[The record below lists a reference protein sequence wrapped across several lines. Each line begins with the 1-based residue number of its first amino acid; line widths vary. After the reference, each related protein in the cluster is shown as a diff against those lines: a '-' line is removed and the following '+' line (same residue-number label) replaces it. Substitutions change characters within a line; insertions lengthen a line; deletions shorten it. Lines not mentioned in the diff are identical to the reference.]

1 MLQKL
6 KTKVINRQ
14 FLKDYLSIGAIG
26 VYIALIVA
34 LSVSWAS
41 IKIIQRN
48 YNLLK
53 EIAVE
58 EQQVEINEKKV
69 ANQKLLNDYYKSDD
83 YLELAARRELNKA
96 APGEKLIVI
105 PKSVALSKLP
115 KLPAEAKTDSK
126 ELETSNWQAWLDFL
140 SGRSISDQ
148 N

>member
-53 EIAVE
+53 QIAVE

-83 YLELAARRELNKA
+83 
-96 APGEKLIVI
+96 
-105 PKSVALSKLP
+105 
-115 KLPAEAKTDSK
+115 
-126 ELETSNWQAWLDFL
+126 
-140 SGRSISDQ
+140 
-148 N
+148 